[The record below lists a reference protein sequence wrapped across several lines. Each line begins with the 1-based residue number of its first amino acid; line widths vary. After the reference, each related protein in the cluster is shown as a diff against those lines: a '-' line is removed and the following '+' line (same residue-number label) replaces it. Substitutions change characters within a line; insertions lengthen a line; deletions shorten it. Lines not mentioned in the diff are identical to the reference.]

1 MKKIM
6 NFDNVNKN
14 KKSEIIYELNVL
26 KNNYV
31 TKR

>member
-6 NFDNVNKN
+6 NCDNVNKN